1 MLSVT
6 TLTEPELRPQ
16 NLSAEYAQGVLTLTV
31 SGDID
36 HHSAAAL
43 RRSVDRE
50 IFFYHPRVVLLRLD
64 GVDFMDSAGL
74 GFFMGRYQL
83 CTSIGAA
90 FRLVD
95 PPERIVRILHLSGMD
110 RKLSIDKVYRPGGEA
125 GRKEKTQYAEEK
137 PKNDP

>member
-1 MLSVT
+1 MT
-6 TLTEPELRPQ
+6 GMTESELRPQ
-16 NLSAEYAQGVLTLTV
+16 SLQSEYAQGVLTLTV

-50 IFFYHPRVVLLRLD
+50 IFFYHPKAVLLRLD

-83 CTSIGAA
+83 CTSVGAS

-95 PPERIVRILHLSGMD
+95 PPERVVRILHLSGMD
-110 RKLSIDKVYRPGGEA
+110 RKLSVEKVYRPGAGGES
-125 GRKEKTQYAEEK
+125 GRKENKQYAEEK
-137 PKNDP
+137 QKTDP